1 MEHYKRIHICRLL
14 HDLAVSSGKNGRQP
28 ITGCMKHAIPFFVLF
43 LLPLCCGCGERSH
56 RYPPLMERAIGLA
69 ESDPDSAIACLDS
82 IDASLQELT
91 EEERMYCHM
100 LRIKAEDKL
109 YIPHTSDSLIN
120 RIVRFYKRQG
130 DDRRLAEAL
139 YYKAGVYRD
148 CNEPLRAIR
157 TYLSAAEVACEHDT
171 LNGRIYGQLAALYAY
186 QKAYHESMK
195 ALRQALVYN
204 IKCDN
209 YLGIAYSWRDMA
221 RIFDRQYSPDS
232 AEVYYRKAYNLMKE
246 KGFTEPAYGVLSEW
260 ADFKYEN
267 GRTEQAKDMA
277 YEVLSHRFYSL
288 SALILAK
295 SYQAE
300 NRPDSAEAYCRKVLQ
315 GNDIYHRPT
324 AYGILKEIALS
335 QGKQEDAHR
344 YARCYREVSDSI
356 SRMTRTE
363 ATVRINHEAEKLDL
377 LSHMKRLRHILVLA
391 LILLVTGIIYMGRN
405 IRARRKEPQKDE
417 AHIITENQHEE
428 ENLTPST
435 ARQSFA
441 AFLSVTRSSEL
452 TDEYWQQLTEAIN
465 KAYPDFTSTLYQYYP
480 KLSSHELR
488 VCCLAK
494 IGMSR
499 TQMAEL
505 LSHSVS
511 SISNTLSR
519 LYTKI
524 TGEKGSVQKMT
535 EFLYKLV

>member
-1 MEHYKRIHICRLL
+1 
-14 HDLAVSSGKNGRQP
+14 
-28 ITGCMKHAIPFFVLF
+28 MKKTAYF
-43 LLPLCCGCGERSH
+43 LLLLLLIGACGCRNRKTS
-56 RYPPLMERAIGLA
+56 YPPLIRQA
-69 ESDPDSAIACLDS
+69 EYWAEACPDSAIACLDS
-82 IDASLQELT
+82 IDASLQKLT

-120 RIVRFYKRQG
+120 RIVRFYEQQG

-148 CNEPLRAIR
+148 CNEPSRAIR
-157 TYLSAAEVACEHDT
+157 TYLSAAEVGYEHDT

-204 IKCDN
+204 IKCDG

-232 AEVYYRKAYNLMKE
+232 AEVYYSKAYNLMKE
-246 KGFTEPAYGVLSEW
+246 KGFTRPAYGVLSEW
-260 ADFKYEN
+260 ADFSYAQGRHNTAKAFAYKILGDHFDELAALVLAKYYWQKN
-267 GRTEQAKDMA
+267 NLDSA
-277 YEVLSHRFYSL
+277 LFYSVE
-288 SALILAK
+288 AL
-295 SYQAE
+295 QT
-300 NRPDSAEAYCRKVLQ
+300 
-315 GNDIYHRPT
+315 NDIYHHRT

-391 LILLVTGIIYMGRN
+391 LILLMAGIIYMGRN
-405 IRARRKEPQKDE
+405 THIFHKKQRLNKEL
-417 AHIITENQHEE
+417 TLE
-428 ENLTPST
+428 ENSQVTLSEKQQSLEKRLETFQQSAIYLHFCRVT
-435 ARQSFA
+435 QSRELSEDHWRQLVNALNKVYPTFISK
-441 AFLSVTRSSEL
+441 LYSL
-452 TDEYWQQLTEAIN
+452 NPKLTE
-465 KAYPDFTSTLYQYYP
+465 L
-480 KLSSHELR
+480 ELR
-488 VCCLAK
+488 TCCLIK
-494 IGMSR
+494 IGISTNR
-499 TQMAEL
+499 ISAL
-505 LSHSVS
+505 IAHSPSAVN
-511 SISNTLSR
+511 SILTR
-519 LYTKI
+519 LYHKM
-524 TGEKGSVQKMT
+524 TGEKTNMSVAR
-535 EFLYKLV
+535 EFLKRLE

>member
-1 MEHYKRIHICRLL
+1 
-14 HDLAVSSGKNGRQP
+14 
-28 ITGCMKHAIPFFVLF
+28 MKKTAYF
-43 LLPLCCGCGERSH
+43 LLLLLLIGACGCRNRKTS
-56 RYPPLMERAIGLA
+56 YPPLIRQA
-69 ESDPDSAIACLDS
+69 EYWAEACPDSAIACLDS

-120 RIVRFYKRQG
+120 RIVRFYEQQG

-148 CNEPLRAIR
+148 CNEASRAIR
-157 TYLSAAEVACEHDT
+157 TYLSAAEVGCEYDT

-204 IKCDN
+204 IKCDG

-232 AEVYYRKAYNLMKE
+232 AEVYYSKAYNLMKE
-246 KGFTEPAYGVLSEW
+246 KGFTRPAYGVLSEW
-260 ADFKYEN
+260 ADFSYAQGRHNTAKAFAYKILGDHFDELATLVLAKYYWQKN
-267 GRTEQAKDMA
+267 NLDSA
-277 YEVLSHRFYSL
+277 LFYSVE
-288 SALILAK
+288 AL
-295 SYQAE
+295 QT
-300 NRPDSAEAYCRKVLQ
+300 
-315 GNDIYHRPT
+315 NDIYHRRT

-391 LILLVTGIIYMGRN
+391 LILLMAGIIYMGRN
-405 IRARRKEPQKDE
+405 THIFHKKQRLNKEL
-417 AHIITENQHEE
+417 TLE
-428 ENLTPST
+428 ENSQVTLSEKQQSLEERLEAFQQSAIYLHFCRVTQSRELSEDHW
-435 ARQSFA
+435 RQLVNALNKVYPTFISK
-441 AFLSVTRSSEL
+441 LYSL
-452 TDEYWQQLTEAIN
+452 NPKLTE
-465 KAYPDFTSTLYQYYP
+465 L
-480 KLSSHELR
+480 ELR
-488 VCCLAK
+488 TCCLIK
-494 IGMSR
+494 IGISTNR
-499 TQMAEL
+499 ISAL
-505 LSHSVS
+505 IAHSPSAVN
-511 SISNTLSR
+511 SILTR
-519 LYTKI
+519 LYHKM
-524 TGEKGSVQKMT
+524 TGEKTNMSVAR
-535 EFLYKLV
+535 EFLKRLE

>member
-1 MEHYKRIHICRLL
+1 
-14 HDLAVSSGKNGRQP
+14 
-28 ITGCMKHAIPFFVLF
+28 MKKTAYF
-43 LLPLCCGCGERSH
+43 LLLLLLIGACGCRNRKTS
-56 RYPPLMERAIGLA
+56 YPPLIRQA
-69 ESDPDSAIACLDS
+69 EYWAEACPDSAIACLDS
-82 IDASLQELT
+82 IDASLQKLT

-120 RIVRFYKRQG
+120 RIVRFYEQQG

-148 CNEPLRAIR
+148 CNEPSRAIR
-157 TYLSAAEVACEHDT
+157 TYLSAAEVGCEYDT

-204 IKCDN
+204 IKCDD

-246 KGFTEPAYGVLSEW
+246 KGFTRPAYGVLSEW
-260 ADFKYEN
+260 ADFSYAQGRHNTAKAFAYKILGDHFDELAALVLAKYYWQKN
-267 GRTEQAKDMA
+267 NLDSA
-277 YEVLSHRFYSL
+277 LFYSVE
-288 SALILAK
+288 AL
-295 SYQAE
+295 QT
-300 NRPDSAEAYCRKVLQ
+300 
-315 GNDIYHRPT
+315 NDIYHRRT

-391 LILLVTGIIYMGRN
+391 LILLMAGIIYMGRN
-405 IRARRKEPQKDE
+405 THIFHKKQRLNKEL
-417 AHIITENQHEE
+417 TLE
-428 ENLTPST
+428 ENSQVTLSEKQQSLEKRLETFQQSAIYLHFCRVT
-435 ARQSFA
+435 QSRELSEDHWRQLVNALNKVYPTFISK
-441 AFLSVTRSSEL
+441 LYSL
-452 TDEYWQQLTEAIN
+452 NPKLTE
-465 KAYPDFTSTLYQYYP
+465 L
-480 KLSSHELR
+480 ELR
-488 VCCLAK
+488 TCCLIK
-494 IGMSR
+494 IGISTNR
-499 TQMAEL
+499 ISAL
-505 LSHSVS
+505 IAHSPSAVN
-511 SISNTLSR
+511 SILAR
-519 LYTKI
+519 LYHKM
-524 TGEKGSVQKMT
+524 TGEKTNMSVAR
-535 EFLYKLV
+535 EFLKRLE

>member
-1 MEHYKRIHICRLL
+1 
-14 HDLAVSSGKNGRQP
+14 
-28 ITGCMKHAIPFFVLF
+28 MKKTAYF
-43 LLPLCCGCGERSH
+43 LLLLLLIGACGCRNRKTS
-56 RYPPLMERAIGLA
+56 YPPLIRQA
-69 ESDPDSAIACLDS
+69 EYWAEACPDSAIACLDS

-120 RIVRFYKRQG
+120 RIVRFYEQQG

-148 CNEPLRAIR
+148 CNEPSRAIR
-157 TYLSAAEVACEHDT
+157 TYLSAAEVGCEHDT

-204 IKCDN
+204 IKCDG

-232 AEVYYRKAYNLMKE
+232 AEVYYSKAYNLMKE
-246 KGFTEPAYGVLSEW
+246 KGFTRPAYGVLSEW
-260 ADFKYEN
+260 ADFSYAQGRHNTAKAFAYKILGDHFDELAALVLAKYYWQKN
-267 GRTEQAKDMA
+267 NLDSA
-277 YEVLSHRFYSL
+277 LFYSVE
-288 SALILAK
+288 AL
-295 SYQAE
+295 QT
-300 NRPDSAEAYCRKVLQ
+300 
-315 GNDIYHRPT
+315 NDIYHRRT

-344 YARCYREVSDSI
+344 YARCYRKVSDSI

-391 LILLVTGIIYMGRN
+391 LILLMAGIIYMGRN
-405 IRARRKEPQKDE
+405 THIFHKKQRLNKEL
-417 AHIITENQHEE
+417 TLE
-428 ENLTPST
+428 ENSQVTLSEKQQSLEKRLETFQQSAIYLHFCRVT
-435 ARQSFA
+435 QSRELSEDHWRQLVNALNKVYPTFISK
-441 AFLSVTRSSEL
+441 LYSL
-452 TDEYWQQLTEAIN
+452 NPKLTE
-465 KAYPDFTSTLYQYYP
+465 L
-480 KLSSHELR
+480 ELR
-488 VCCLAK
+488 TCCLIK
-494 IGMSR
+494 IGISTNR
-499 TQMAEL
+499 ISAL
-505 LSHSVS
+505 IAHSPSAVN
-511 SISNTLSR
+511 SILTR
-519 LYTKI
+519 LYHKM
-524 TGEKGSVQKMT
+524 TGEKTNMSVAR
-535 EFLYKLV
+535 EFLKRLE

>member
-1 MEHYKRIHICRLL
+1 
-14 HDLAVSSGKNGRQP
+14 
-28 ITGCMKHAIPFFVLF
+28 MKKTAYF
-43 LLPLCCGCGERSH
+43 LLLLLLIGACGCRNRKTS
-56 RYPPLMERAIGLA
+56 YPPLIRQA
-69 ESDPDSAIACLDS
+69 EYWAEACPDSAIACLDS

-120 RIVRFYKRQG
+120 RIVRFYEQQG

-148 CNEPLRAIR
+148 CNEPSRAIR
-157 TYLSAAEVACEHDT
+157 TYLSAAEVGCEHDT

-204 IKCDN
+204 IKCDG

-232 AEVYYRKAYNLMKE
+232 AEVYYSKAYNLMKE
-246 KGFTEPAYGVLSEW
+246 KGFTRPAYGVLSEW
-260 ADFKYEN
+260 ADFSYAQGRHNTAKAFAYKILGDHFDELAALVLAKYYWQKN
-267 GRTEQAKDMA
+267 NLDSA
-277 YEVLSHRFYSL
+277 LFYSVE
-288 SALILAK
+288 AL
-295 SYQAE
+295 QT
-300 NRPDSAEAYCRKVLQ
+300 
-315 GNDIYHRPT
+315 NDIYHHRT

-377 LSHMKRLRHILVLA
+377 LSHMKRLRYILALA
-391 LILLVTGIIYMGRN
+391 LILLMAGMIYMGRN
-405 IRARRKEPQKDE
+405 IHIFHKKQRLNKEL
-417 AHIITENQHEE
+417 TLE
-428 ENLTPST
+428 ENSQVTLSEERLEAFQQSAIYLHFCRVTQSRELSEEHW
-435 ARQSFA
+435 RQLVNALNKVYPTFISK
-441 AFLSVTRSSEL
+441 LYSL
-452 TDEYWQQLTEAIN
+452 NPKLTE
-465 KAYPDFTSTLYQYYP
+465 L
-480 KLSSHELR
+480 ELR
-488 VCCLAK
+488 TCCLIK
-494 IGMSR
+494 IGISTNR
-499 TQMAEL
+499 ISAL
-505 LSHSVS
+505 IAHSPSAVN
-511 SISNTLSR
+511 SILTR
-519 LYTKI
+519 LYHKM
-524 TGEKGSVQKMT
+524 TGEKTNMSVAR
-535 EFLYKLV
+535 EFLKRLE

>member
-1 MEHYKRIHICRLL
+1 
-14 HDLAVSSGKNGRQP
+14 
-28 ITGCMKHAIPFFVLF
+28 MKKTAYF
-43 LLPLCCGCGERSH
+43 LLLLLLIGACGCRNRKTS
-56 RYPPLMERAIGLA
+56 YPPLIRQA
-69 ESDPDSAIACLDS
+69 EYWAEACPDSAITCLDS
-82 IDASLQELT
+82 IDAFLQELT

-120 RIVRFYKRQG
+120 RIVRFYEQQG

-148 CNEPLRAIR
+148 CNEPSRAIR
-157 TYLSAAEVACEHDT
+157 TYLSAAEVGCNHDT
-171 LNGRIYGQLAALYAY
+171 LNGRIYGQLAVLYAY

-204 IKCDN
+204 IRCKNDK
-209 YLGIAYSWRDMA
+209 GVAYGWRDMA

-232 AEVYYRKAYNLMKE
+232 AEVYYSKAYNLMKE
-246 KGFTEPAYGVLSEW
+246 KGFTRPAYGVLSEW
-260 ADFKYEN
+260 ADFKYGN

-277 YEVLSHRFYSL
+277 YEVLAHRFSSL
-288 SALILAK
+288 SALTLAK

-300 NRPDSAEAYCRKVLQ
+300 NHPDSAEAYCRKALQ
-315 GNDIYHRPT
+315 GTDIYHHRT

-377 LSHMKRLRHILVLA
+377 LSHMKRLRYILALA
-391 LILLVTGIIYMGRN
+391 LIILVAGMIYMGRN
-405 IRARRKEPQKDE
+405 TRAHRKGAQKDE
-417 AHIITENQHEE
+417 AHILTKNQHEE
-428 ENLTPST
+428 SLTFST
-435 ARQSFA
+435 ARESFA
-441 AFLSVTRSSEL
+441 AFLTVTRSSEL
-452 TDEYWQQLTEAIN
+452 TDEYWQQLTETIN
-465 KAYPDFTSTLYQYYP
+465 KAYPDFISRLYQYYP
-480 KLSSHELR
+480 KLSSHEFR
-488 VCCLAK
+488 VCCLTK

>member
-1 MEHYKRIHICRLL
+1 MKNVIL
-14 HDLAVSSGKNGRQP
+14 VS
-28 ITGCMKHAIPFFVLF
+28 VLF
-43 LLPLCCGCGERSH
+43 LLFISGGCRERSYH
-56 RYPPLMERAIGLA
+56 YPPMMERAIGLT
-69 ESDPDSAIACLDS
+69 ESNPKRALACLDS
-82 IDASLQELT
+82 FELSSPVLD
-91 EEERMYCHM
+91 EEARMYCHL

-109 YIPHTSDSLIN
+109 YVLHTSDTLIN
-120 RIVRFYKRQG
+120 RIVRFYEGWG

-148 CNEPLRAIR
+148 CNEPSRAIR
-157 TYLSAAEVACEHDT
+157 TYLSAAEVGCEHDT

-204 IKCDN
+204 IKCDG
-209 YLGIAYSWRDMA
+209 YLGIAYGWRDMA

-232 AEVYYRKAYNLMKE
+232 AEVYYSKAYNLMKE
-246 KGFTEPAYGVLSEW
+246 KGFTRPAYGVLSEW
-260 ADFKYEN
+260 ADFKYGN

-277 YEVLSHRFYSL
+277 YEVLAHRFSSL
-288 SALILAK
+288 SALTLAK

-300 NRPDSAEAYCRKVLQ
+300 NHPDSAEAYCRKALQ
-315 GNDIYHRPT
+315 GTDIYHHRT

-391 LILLVTGIIYMGRN
+391 LILLMAGMIYMGRN

-465 KAYPDFTSTLYQYYP
+465 KAYPDFTSRLYQYYP

-488 VCCLAK
+488 VCCLTK

>member
-1 MEHYKRIHICRLL
+1 
-14 HDLAVSSGKNGRQP
+14 
-28 ITGCMKHAIPFFVLF
+28 MKKTAYF
-43 LLPLCCGCGERSH
+43 LLLLLLIGACGCRNRKTS
-56 RYPPLMERAIGLA
+56 YPPLIRQA
-69 ESDPDSAIACLDS
+69 EYWAEACPDSAIACLDS
-82 IDASLQELT
+82 IDASLQKLT

-120 RIVRFYKRQG
+120 RIVRFYEQQG

-148 CNEPLRAIR
+148 CNEPSRAIR
-157 TYLSAAEVACEHDT
+157 TYLSAAEVGCEYDT

-204 IKCDN
+204 IKCDD

-246 KGFTEPAYGVLSEW
+246 KGFTRPAYGVLSEW
-260 ADFKYEN
+260 ADFSYAQGRHNTAKAFAYKILGDHFDELAALVLAKYYWQKN
-267 GRTEQAKDMA
+267 NLDSA
-277 YEVLSHRFYSL
+277 LFYSVE
-288 SALILAK
+288 AL
-295 SYQAE
+295 QT
-300 NRPDSAEAYCRKVLQ
+300 
-315 GNDIYHRPT
+315 NDIYHHRT

-391 LILLVTGIIYMGRN
+391 LILLMAGIIYMGRN
-405 IRARRKEPQKDE
+405 THIFHKKQRLNKEL
-417 AHIITENQHEE
+417 TLE
-428 ENLTPST
+428 ENSQVTLSEKQQSLEKRLETFQQSAIYLHFCRVT
-435 ARQSFA
+435 QSRELSEDHWRQLVNALNKVYPTFISK
-441 AFLSVTRSSEL
+441 LYSL
-452 TDEYWQQLTEAIN
+452 NPKLTE
-465 KAYPDFTSTLYQYYP
+465 L
-480 KLSSHELR
+480 ELR
-488 VCCLAK
+488 TCCLIK
-494 IGMSR
+494 IGISTNR
-499 TQMAEL
+499 ISAL
-505 LSHSVS
+505 IAHSPSAVN
-511 SISNTLSR
+511 SILTR
-519 LYTKI
+519 LYHKM
-524 TGEKGSVQKMT
+524 TGEKTNMSVAR
-535 EFLYKLV
+535 EFLKRLE

>member
-1 MEHYKRIHICRLL
+1 
-14 HDLAVSSGKNGRQP
+14 
-28 ITGCMKHAIPFFVLF
+28 
-43 LLPLCCGCGERSH
+43 
-56 RYPPLMERAIGLA
+56 
-69 ESDPDSAIACLDS
+69 
-82 IDASLQELT
+82 
-91 EEERMYCHM
+91 
-100 LRIKAEDKL
+100 
-109 YIPHTSDSLIN
+109 
-120 RIVRFYKRQG
+120 
-130 DDRRLAEAL
+130 
-139 YYKAGVYRD
+139 
-148 CNEPLRAIR
+148 
-157 TYLSAAEVACEHDT
+157 
-171 LNGRIYGQLAALYAY
+171 
-186 QKAYHESMK
+186 
-195 ALRQALVYN
+195 
-204 IKCDN
+204 
-209 YLGIAYSWRDMA
+209 
-221 RIFDRQYSPDS
+221 
-232 AEVYYRKAYNLMKE
+232 MKE
-246 KGFTEPAYGVLSEW
+246 KGFTRPAYGVLSEW
-260 ADFKYEN
+260 ADFKYGN

-277 YEVLSHRFYSL
+277 YEVLKHRFSSL
-288 SALILAK
+288 SALTLAK

-300 NRPDSAEAYCRKVLQ
+300 NRPDSAEAYCRKTLQ
-315 GNDIYHRPT
+315 GTDIYHHRT

-377 LSHMKRLRHILVLA
+377 LSHMKRLRHILALA
-391 LILLVTGIIYMGRN
+391 LILLMAGMIYMGRN

-417 AHIITENQHEE
+417 AHIITGNQHEE

-465 KAYPDFTSTLYQYYP
+465 KAYPDFTSRLYQYYP
-480 KLSSHELR
+480 KLSSHEFR
-488 VCCLAK
+488 VCCLTK

>member
-1 MEHYKRIHICRLL
+1 
-14 HDLAVSSGKNGRQP
+14 
-28 ITGCMKHAIPFFVLF
+28 MKKTAYF
-43 LLPLCCGCGERSH
+43 LLLLLLIGACGCRNRKTS
-56 RYPPLMERAIGLA
+56 YPPLIRQA
-69 ESDPDSAIACLDS
+69 EYWAEACPDSAITCLDS

-120 RIVRFYKRQG
+120 RIVRFYEQQG

-148 CNEPLRAIR
+148 CNEPSRAIR
-157 TYLSAAEVACEHDT
+157 TYLSAAEVGCEHDT

-204 IKCDN
+204 IKCDD

-232 AEVYYRKAYNLMKE
+232 AEVYYSKAYNLMKE
-246 KGFTEPAYGVLSEW
+246 KGFTRPAYGVLSEW
-260 ADFKYEN
+260 ADFSYAQGRHNTAKAFAYKILGDHFDELAALVLAKYYWQKN
-267 GRTEQAKDMA
+267 NLDSA
-277 YEVLSHRFYSL
+277 LFYSVE
-288 SALILAK
+288 AL
-295 SYQAE
+295 QT
-300 NRPDSAEAYCRKVLQ
+300 
-315 GNDIYHRPT
+315 NDIYHRRT

-391 LILLVTGIIYMGRN
+391 LILLMAGIIYMGRN
-405 IRARRKEPQKDE
+405 THIFHKKQRLNKEL
-417 AHIITENQHEE
+417 TLE
-428 ENLTPST
+428 ENSQVTLSEKQQSLEKRLETFQQSAIYLHFCRVT
-435 ARQSFA
+435 QSRELSEDHRRQLVNALNKVYPTFISK
-441 AFLSVTRSSEL
+441 LYSL
-452 TDEYWQQLTEAIN
+452 NPKLTE
-465 KAYPDFTSTLYQYYP
+465 L
-480 KLSSHELR
+480 ELR
-488 VCCLAK
+488 TCCLIK
-494 IGMSR
+494 IGISTNR
-499 TQMAEL
+499 ISAL
-505 LSHSVS
+505 IAHSPSAVN
-511 SISNTLSR
+511 SILTR
-519 LYTKI
+519 LYHKM
-524 TGEKGSVQKMT
+524 TGEKTNMSVAR
-535 EFLYKLV
+535 EFLKRLE

>member
-1 MEHYKRIHICRLL
+1 MTGGWRKRFTT
-14 HDLAVSSGKNGRQP
+14 RQEC
-28 ITGCMKHAIPFFVLF
+28 TATATNHQGQ
-43 LLPLCCGCGERSH
+43 LC
-56 RYPPLMERAIGLA
+56 
-69 ESDPDSAIACLDS
+69 
-82 IDASLQELT
+82 
-91 EEERMYCHM
+91 
-100 LRIKAEDKL
+100 
-109 YIPHTSDSLIN
+109 
-120 RIVRFYKRQG
+120 
-130 DDRRLAEAL
+130 
-139 YYKAGVYRD
+139 
-148 CNEPLRAIR
+148 
-157 TYLSAAEVACEHDT
+157 TYLSAAEVGCNYDT
-171 LNGRIYGQLAALYAY
+171 LNGRIYGQLAVLYAY

-204 IKCDN
+204 IRCKNDK
-209 YLGIAYSWRDMA
+209 GVAYGWRDMA

-232 AEVYYRKAYNLMKE
+232 AEVYYSKAYNLMKE
-246 KGFTEPAYGVLSEW
+246 KGFTRPAYGVLSEW
-260 ADFKYEN
+260 ADFKYGN

-277 YEVLSHRFYSL
+277 YEVLEHRFSSL
-288 SALILAK
+288 SALTLAK

-300 NRPDSAEAYCRKVLQ
+300 NRPDSAEAYCRKALQ
-315 GNDIYHRPT
+315 GTDIYHHRT

-377 LSHMKRLRHILVLA
+377 LSHMKRLRHILALA
-391 LILLVTGIIYMGRN
+391 LIILVAGMIYMGRN
-405 IRARRKEPQKDE
+405 TRAHRKGAQKDE
-417 AHIITENQHEE
+417 AHILTKNQHEE
-428 ENLTPST
+428 SLTFST
-435 ARQSFA
+435 ARESFA
-441 AFLSVTRSSEL
+441 AFLTVTRSSEL
-452 TDEYWQQLTEAIN
+452 TDEYWQQLTETIN
-465 KAYPDFTSTLYQYYP
+465 KAYPDFISRLYQYYP

-488 VCCLAK
+488 VCCLTK

>member
-1 MEHYKRIHICRLL
+1 
-14 HDLAVSSGKNGRQP
+14 
-28 ITGCMKHAIPFFVLF
+28 MKKTAYF
-43 LLPLCCGCGERSH
+43 LLLLLLIGACGCRNRKTS
-56 RYPPLMERAIGLA
+56 YPPLIRQA
-69 ESDPDSAIACLDS
+69 EYWAEACPDSAIACLDS
-82 IDASLQELT
+82 IDASLQKLT

-120 RIVRFYKRQG
+120 RIVRFYEQQG

-148 CNEPLRAIR
+148 CNEPSRAIR
-157 TYLSAAEVACEHDT
+157 TYLSAAEVGCEYDT

-186 QKAYHESMK
+186 QKAYHEIMK

-204 IKCDN
+204 IKCDG

-246 KGFTEPAYGVLSEW
+246 KGFTRPAYGVLSEW
-260 ADFKYEN
+260 ADFSYAQGRHNTAKAFAYKILGDHFDELAALVLAKYYWQKN
-267 GRTEQAKDMA
+267 NLDSA
-277 YEVLSHRFYSL
+277 LFYSVE
-288 SALILAK
+288 AL
-295 SYQAE
+295 QT
-300 NRPDSAEAYCRKVLQ
+300 
-315 GNDIYHRPT
+315 NDIYHRRT

-391 LILLVTGIIYMGRN
+391 LILLMAGIIYMGRN
-405 IRARRKEPQKDE
+405 THIFHKKQRLNKEL
-417 AHIITENQHEE
+417 TLE
-428 ENLTPST
+428 ENSQVTLSEKQQSLEKRLETFQQSAIYLHFCRVT
-435 ARQSFA
+435 QSRELSEDHWRQLVNALNKVYPTFISK
-441 AFLSVTRSSEL
+441 LYSL
-452 TDEYWQQLTEAIN
+452 NPKLTE
-465 KAYPDFTSTLYQYYP
+465 L
-480 KLSSHELR
+480 ELR
-488 VCCLAK
+488 TCCLIK
-494 IGMSR
+494 IGISTNR
-499 TQMAEL
+499 ISAL
-505 LSHSVS
+505 IAHSPSAVN
-511 SISNTLSR
+511 SILTR
-519 LYTKI
+519 LYHKM
-524 TGEKGSVQKMT
+524 TGEKTNMSVAR
-535 EFLYKLV
+535 EFLKRLE

>member
-1 MEHYKRIHICRLL
+1 
-14 HDLAVSSGKNGRQP
+14 
-28 ITGCMKHAIPFFVLF
+28 MKKTAYF
-43 LLPLCCGCGERSH
+43 LLLLLLIGACGCRNRKTS
-56 RYPPLMERAIGLA
+56 YPPLIRQA
-69 ESDPDSAIACLDS
+69 EYWAEACPDSAIACLDS

-120 RIVRFYKRQG
+120 RIVRFYEQQG

-148 CNEPLRAIR
+148 CNEPSRAIR
-157 TYLSAAEVACEHDT
+157 TYLSAAEVGCEHDT

-204 IKCDN
+204 IKCDD
-209 YLGIAYSWRDMA
+209 YLGIAYSWRDIA

-246 KGFTEPAYGVLSEW
+246 KGFTRPAYGVLSEW
-260 ADFKYEN
+260 ADFSYAQGRHNTAKAFAYKILGDHFDELAALVLAKYYWQKN
-267 GRTEQAKDMA
+267 NLDSA
-277 YEVLSHRFYSL
+277 LFYSVE
-288 SALILAK
+288 AL
-295 SYQAE
+295 QT
-300 NRPDSAEAYCRKVLQ
+300 
-315 GNDIYHRPT
+315 NDIYHRRT

-377 LSHMKRLRHILVLA
+377 LSHMKRLRHILD
-391 LILLVTGIIYMGRN
+391 MGRN
-405 IRARRKEPQKDE
+405 THIFHKKQRLNKEL
-417 AHIITENQHEE
+417 TLE
-428 ENLTPST
+428 ENSQVTLSEKQQSLEERLEAFQQSAIYLHFCRVTQSRELSEEHW
-435 ARQSFA
+435 RQLVNALNKVYPTFISK
-441 AFLSVTRSSEL
+441 LYSL
-452 TDEYWQQLTEAIN
+452 NPKLTE
-465 KAYPDFTSTLYQYYP
+465 L
-480 KLSSHELR
+480 ELR
-488 VCCLAK
+488 TCCLIK
-494 IGMSR
+494 IGISTNR
-499 TQMAEL
+499 ISAL
-505 LSHSVS
+505 IAHSPSAVN
-511 SISNTLSR
+511 SILTR
-519 LYTKI
+519 LYHKM
-524 TGEKGSVQKMT
+524 TGEKTNMSVAR
-535 EFLYKLV
+535 EFLKRLE

>member
-1 MEHYKRIHICRLL
+1 
-14 HDLAVSSGKNGRQP
+14 
-28 ITGCMKHAIPFFVLF
+28 MKKTAYF
-43 LLPLCCGCGERSH
+43 LLLLLLIGACGCRNRKTS
-56 RYPPLMERAIGLA
+56 YPPLIRQA
-69 ESDPDSAIACLDS
+69 EYWAEACPDSAIACLDS

-120 RIVRFYKRQG
+120 RIVRFYEQQG

-148 CNEPLRAIR
+148 CNEPSRAIR
-157 TYLSAAEVACEHDT
+157 TYLSAAEVGCEHDT

-204 IKCDN
+204 IKCDG

-232 AEVYYRKAYNLMKE
+232 AEVYYSKAYNLMKE
-246 KGFTEPAYGVLSEW
+246 KGFTRPAYGVLSEW
-260 ADFKYEN
+260 ADFKYGN

-277 YEVLSHRFYSL
+277 YEVLKHRFSSL
-288 SALILAK
+288 SALTLAK

-300 NRPDSAEAYCRKVLQ
+300 NRPDSAEAYCRKALQ
-315 GNDIYHRPT
+315 GTDIYHHRT

-377 LSHMKRLRHILVLA
+377 LSHMKRLRHILALA
-391 LILLVTGIIYMGRN
+391 LIILMAGMIYMGRN
-405 IRARRKEPQKDE
+405 IHIFHKKQRLNKEL
-417 AHIITENQHEE
+417 TLE
-428 ENLTPST
+428 ENSQVTLSEKQQSLEERLEAFQQSAIYLHFCRVTQSRELSEEHW
-435 ARQSFA
+435 RQLVNALNKVYPTFISK
-441 AFLSVTRSSEL
+441 LYSL
-452 TDEYWQQLTEAIN
+452 NPKLTE
-465 KAYPDFTSTLYQYYP
+465 L
-480 KLSSHELR
+480 ELR
-488 VCCLAK
+488 TCCLIK
-494 IGMSR
+494 IGISTNR
-499 TQMAEL
+499 ISAL
-505 LSHSVS
+505 IAHSPSAVN
-511 SISNTLSR
+511 SILTR
-519 LYTKI
+519 LYHKM
-524 TGEKGSVQKMT
+524 TGEKTNMSVAR
-535 EFLYKLV
+535 EFLKRLE

>member
-1 MEHYKRIHICRLL
+1 
-14 HDLAVSSGKNGRQP
+14 
-28 ITGCMKHAIPFFVLF
+28 MKKTAYF
-43 LLPLCCGCGERSH
+43 LLLLLLIGACGCRNRKTS
-56 RYPPLMERAIGLA
+56 YPPLIRQA
-69 ESDPDSAIACLDS
+69 EYWAEACPDSAIACLDS
-82 IDASLQELT
+82 IDASLQKLT

-120 RIVRFYKRQG
+120 RIVRFYEQQG

-148 CNEPLRAIR
+148 CNEPSRAIR
-157 TYLSAAEVACEHDT
+157 TYLSAAEVGCEYDT

-204 IKCDN
+204 IKCDG

-246 KGFTEPAYGVLSEW
+246 KGFTRPAYGVLSEW
-260 ADFKYEN
+260 ADFSYAQGRHNTAKAFAYKILGDHFDELAALVLAKYYWQKN
-267 GRTEQAKDMA
+267 NLDSA
-277 YEVLSHRFYSL
+277 LFYSVE
-288 SALILAK
+288 AL
-295 SYQAE
+295 QT
-300 NRPDSAEAYCRKVLQ
+300 
-315 GNDIYHRPT
+315 NDIYHRRT

-391 LILLVTGIIYMGRN
+391 LILLMAGIIYMGRN
-405 IRARRKEPQKDE
+405 THIFHKKQRLNKEL
-417 AHIITENQHEE
+417 TLE
-428 ENLTPST
+428 ENSQVTLSEKQQSLEKRLGTFQQSAIYLHFCRVT
-435 ARQSFA
+435 QSRELSEDHWRQLVNALNKVYPTFISK
-441 AFLSVTRSSEL
+441 LYSL
-452 TDEYWQQLTEAIN
+452 NPKLTE
-465 KAYPDFTSTLYQYYP
+465 L
-480 KLSSHELR
+480 ELR
-488 VCCLAK
+488 TCCLIK
-494 IGMSR
+494 IGISTNR
-499 TQMAEL
+499 ISAL
-505 LSHSVS
+505 IAHSPSAVN
-511 SISNTLSR
+511 SILTR
-519 LYTKI
+519 LYHKM
-524 TGEKGSVQKMT
+524 TGEKTNMSVAR
-535 EFLYKLV
+535 EFLKRLE

>member
-1 MEHYKRIHICRLL
+1 
-14 HDLAVSSGKNGRQP
+14 
-28 ITGCMKHAIPFFVLF
+28 MKKTAYF
-43 LLPLCCGCGERSH
+43 LLLLLLIGACGCRNRKTS
-56 RYPPLMERAIGLA
+56 YPPLIRQA
-69 ESDPDSAIACLDS
+69 EYWAEACPDSAIACLDS

-120 RIVRFYKRQG
+120 RIVRFYEQQG

-148 CNEPLRAIR
+148 CNEPSRAIR
-157 TYLSAAEVACEHDT
+157 TYLSAAEVGCNHDT

-204 IKCDN
+204 IKCDD

-246 KGFTEPAYGVLSEW
+246 KGFTRPAYGVLSEW
-260 ADFKYEN
+260 ADFSYAQGRHNTAKAFAYKILGDHFDELAALVLAKYYWQKN
-267 GRTEQAKDMA
+267 NLDSA
-277 YEVLSHRFYSL
+277 LFYSVE
-288 SALILAK
+288 AL
-295 SYQAE
+295 QT
-300 NRPDSAEAYCRKVLQ
+300 
-315 GNDIYHRPT
+315 NDIYHRRT

-391 LILLVTGIIYMGRN
+391 LILLMAGIIYMGRN
-405 IRARRKEPQKDE
+405 THIFHKKQRLNKEL
-417 AHIITENQHEE
+417 TLE
-428 ENLTPST
+428 ENSQVTLSEKQQSLEKRLGTFQQSAIYLHFCRVT
-435 ARQSFA
+435 QSRELSEDHWRQLVNALNKVYPTFISK
-441 AFLSVTRSSEL
+441 LYSL
-452 TDEYWQQLTEAIN
+452 NPKLTE
-465 KAYPDFTSTLYQYYP
+465 L
-480 KLSSHELR
+480 ELR
-488 VCCLAK
+488 TCCLIK
-494 IGMSR
+494 IGISTNR
-499 TQMAEL
+499 ISAL
-505 LSHSVS
+505 IAHSPSAVN
-511 SISNTLSR
+511 SILTR
-519 LYTKI
+519 LYHKM
-524 TGEKGSVQKMT
+524 TGEKTNMSVAR
-535 EFLYKLV
+535 EFLKRLE